1 MAVANLMAETCIVGF
16 HRTRGTAARSFLSFQ
31 IMVEV
36 LVTRGIDQLNTR
48 AFAIVAVPRARW
60 LRLDDWW
67 LWF

>member
-1 MAVANLMAETCIVGF
+1 MTMACLLTETGIVGF
-16 HRTRGTAARSFLSFQ
+16 HGTRGTAARSFLSFE

-36 LVTRGIDQLNTR
+36 LVTRGIDQLNTST
-48 AFAIVAVPRARW
+48 FPIVAMAGAGW

>member
-1 MAVANLMAETCIVGF
+1 MAVANLMAETCIVGL
-16 HRTRGTAARSFLSFQ
+16 HGTRGTAARSFLSFQ

-36 LVTRGIDQLNTR
+36 LVTRGIDQLNTST
-48 AFAIVAVPRARW
+48 FPIVAMAGAGW

>member
-16 HRTRGTAARSFLSFQ
+16 HRTRGTAAWSFLSFE

-36 LVTRGIDQLNTR
+36 LVTRGIDQLNTST
-48 AFAIVAVPRARW
+48 FPIVAMAGAGW